1 MATKIPGETYRGEGL
16 HVPLSADGQVAAYV
30 WPLRILSIQGQG
42 CGGPTIGVEVGNE
55 EIIRFDCHEAQGHWH
70 RGGYDRLERPGN
82 SHVDFPEGLQ
92 AIDAQV
98 DFALLQIGEKC
109 GELLAEAQHEGAA
122 QLLDQ
127 SLVQTGL
134 AAIKAHIEKN
144 SGLRPQAIAENLIV
158 P

>member
-55 EIIRFDCHEAQGHWH
+55 EIIRFDCHATRGHWH

-82 SHVDFPEGLQ
+82 SHADFPEGLVGVEE
-92 AIDAQV
+92 QV
-98 DFALLQIGEKC
+98 QWSLQQIKERC
-109 GELLAEAQHEGAA
+109 GELLTESEHDAAA
-122 QLLDQ
+122 QILDQ
-127 SLVQTGL
+127 SFVETGL
-134 AAIKAHIEKN
+134 AAIKTHVEKN
-144 SGLRPQAIAENLIV
+144 SGLRPQAIAEKLIV
-158 P
+158 T